1 MAARMEGS
9 KAFSKDFMR
18 RHDIPTAAYRTFTSE
33 KVEEA
38 KQYIRSR
45 NHKVVLKA
53 SGLAA
58 GKGVLLPS
66 SIDEAVKELDSILV
80 DRVFGEAG
88 EECRPSDFALLLLI
102 FSTMCRLGSSN

>member
-18 RHDIPTAAYRTFTSE
+18 RHDIPTAAYRIFVASQL
-33 KVEEA
+33 EEA
-38 KQYIRSR
+38 KQYIRTR
-45 NHKVVLKA
+45 DHKVVLKA

-66 SIDEAVKELDSILV
+66 SVDEAIKALETILV

-88 EECRPSDFALLLLI
+88 KI
-102 FSTMCRLGSSN
+102 

>member
-1 MAARMEGS
+1 MEGS

-18 RHDIPTAAYRTFTSE
+18 RHDVPTAAYHIFTASE
-33 KVEEA
+33 VEDA
-38 KQYIRSR
+38 KEYIRSR
-45 NHKVVLKA
+45 DHKVVLKA

-66 SIDEAVKELDSILV
+66 SVEEAIKALDTILV

-88 EECRPSDFALLLLI
+88 EESCPSV
-102 FSTMCRLGSSN
+102 